1 MSRTLRRIDTWH
13 KTKVGLLL
21 FGLIELGVAY
31 GFASLA
37 IDRGNLWYYLLTLIF
52 LIGATQNLVRLIGS
66 LFHVRRAEQR

>member
-1 MSRTLRRIDTWH
+1 MPQALRRIDTWH
-13 KTKVGLLL
+13 KTKPGLLL

-52 LIGATQNLVRLIGS
+52 LAGAVQNLVRLIGS